1 MGRGVPGPRGV
12 AGPAVRRDLTPARGA
27 GRGPRARP
35 GAGAGGWAGPA
46 MSVRQGRLGAMS
58 HSPRRACPACGR
70 DCAVTAGRIARH
82 DPPGGSG
89 RGDLV
94 SCPGSRARVVLG
106 ASAPTLD
113 GFVLSEHPGQLPLF

>member
-1 MGRGVPGPRGV
+1 
-12 AGPAVRRDLTPARGA
+12 
-27 GRGPRARP
+27 
-35 GAGAGGWAGPA
+35 
-46 MSVRQGRLGAMS
+46 MS

-82 DPPGGSG
+82 DPPAGRG

-113 GFVLSEHPGQLPLF
+113 GFTLAPHPGQLPLF

>member
-1 MGRGVPGPRGV
+1 
-12 AGPAVRRDLTPARGA
+12 
-27 GRGPRARP
+27 
-35 GAGAGGWAGPA
+35 
-46 MSVRQGRLGAMS
+46 MS

-82 DPPGGSG
+82 DPPAGRS

-106 ASAPTLD
+106 ASAPVLD
-113 GFVLSEHPGQLPLF
+113 GFVLPQHPGQLPLF

>member
-1 MGRGVPGPRGV
+1 
-12 AGPAVRRDLTPARGA
+12 
-27 GRGPRARP
+27 
-35 GAGAGGWAGPA
+35 
-46 MSVRQGRLGAMS
+46 MSVGQGRLGAMS

-82 DPPGGSG
+82 DPPAGRG

-113 GFVLSEHPGQLPLF
+113 GFVLPEHPGQLPLF